1 MATTS
6 PEVKAALETIF
17 AADSE
22 FYQGRGFQRRIG
34 YGTRPALLVIDMA
47 NAWTRPDHAFTCDN
61 MEEIIPATQ
70 SLLAAAREKR
80 IPIIFTTT
88 AYQDPTGPR
97 SDTGLWHLKIPVET
111 LLEGS
116 EAASIDDRL
125 DPRPGEQVIVKK
137 RASAFHGT
145 YLAGYLRSQR
155 VDTVIV
161 AGVTMAGCVRHS
173 TEDAIAD
180 GFRPIVVREAVG
192 DRVPGVVEWN
202 LFDIDA
208 KFGDVEPLENVAL
221 LPEGA
226 AGARQ
231 RLSAA
236 PGPCRAR
243 PLESWERGRPA
254 RLISGGPS
262 TLGGC
267 IPGGSGRTDVS
278 DLAVPGGDAPGTHDN
293 PGLRYPRI
301 RNTGHP
307 P

>member
-1 MATTS
+1 MMNTGPSSSSTSAPSTHPRHWCRWHTRSSPNGFPGSKSTTTFRATRAFPESARPFATDRRGADAASESRWPAYLAITS
-6 PEVKAALETIF
+6 PEVKAALETVF

-22 FYQGRGFQRRIG
+22 FYRGRGFQRRIG

-70 SLLAAAREKR
+70 ALLAAAREKR
-80 IPIIFTTT
+80 IPVIFTTT

-125 DPRPGEQVIVKK
+125 DPQPGEQVIVKK

-155 VDTVIV
+155 VDTVIIT
-161 AGVTMAGCVRHS
+161 GVTMAGCVRHS

-208 KFGDVEPLENVAL
+208 KFGDVEPLESVLSYLNGLPAL
-221 LPEGA
+221 A
-226 AGARQ
+226 N
-231 RLSAA
+231 
-236 PGPCRAR
+236 
-243 PLESWERGRPA
+243 
-254 RLISGGPS
+254 
-262 TLGGC
+262 
-267 IPGGSGRTDVS
+267 D
-278 DLAVPGGDAPGTHDN
+278 
-293 PGLRYPRI
+293 
-301 RNTGHP
+301 
-307 P
+307 